1 MFTVHFQVPDVKMYS
16 VLVPYPSKTDRQTI
30 LSAALKQLA
39 RDGLRNMSL
48 RGLAA
53 SLGVAPNA
61 LYRYFADRAALEAAM
76 SAESAR
82 QLNYVLKRAAGHKG
96 PVEAV
101 RSMALAYIRF
111 ARENPHLYGLLMAP
125 CTPSEEDAES
135 HQDLWNFVVDQ
146 VALISTQSRARE
158 AAVALWALLHGTVA
172 LEAAQV
178 FGEEK
183 PFSGFD
189 FGLEA
194 WLTAAANHAE
204 SKSGRRRKPAGV
216 AKR

>member
-1 MFTVHFQVPDVKMYS
+1 M
-16 VLVPYPSKTDRQTI
+16 PYPSKTDRQAI
-30 LSAALKQLA
+30 LSAALKQLT
-39 RDGLRNMSL
+39 RDGLRSMSL
-48 RGLAA
+48 RSLAA

-82 QLNYVLKRAAGHKG
+82 QLKSVLKRAARHRE

-101 RSMALAYIRF
+101 RSMALAYVRF
-111 ARENPHLYGLLMAP
+111 ARESPHLYGLLMAP

-146 VALISTQSRARE
+146 VALISTKSRARE

-183 PFSGFD
+183 PLSGFD

-194 WLTAAANHAE
+194 WLTAAANHTG
-204 SKSGRRRKPAGV
+204 STSGRQRKPASL

>member
-1 MFTVHFQVPDVKMYS
+1 
-16 VLVPYPSKTDRQTI
+16 
-30 LSAALKQLA
+30 
-39 RDGLRNMSL
+39 MSL
-48 RGLAA
+48 RSLAA

-82 QLNYVLKRAAGHKG
+82 QLKSVLKRAARHRE
-96 PVEAV
+96 PEEAV
-101 RSMALAYIRF
+101 RSMALAYVRF
-111 ARENPHLYGLLMAP
+111 ARESPHLYGLLMTP

-194 WLTAAANHAE
+194 WLTAAANHAD
-204 SKSGRRRKPAGV
+204 STSGRLRKSAGL

>member
-1 MFTVHFQVPDVKMYS
+1 M
-16 VLVPYPSKTDRQTI
+16 PYPSKTDRQAI
-30 LSAALKQLA
+30 LSAALKQLT
-39 RDGLRNMSL
+39 RDGLRSMSL
-48 RGLAA
+48 RSLAA

-82 QLNYVLKRAAGHKG
+82 QLESVLKRAARQKR
-96 PVEAV
+96 PLDAV

-111 ARENPHLYGLLMAP
+111 ARENPHLYGLLMVPCAP
-125 CTPSEEDAES
+125 AGEDIES
-135 HQDLWNFVVDQ
+135 HQDLWKFVVDQ
-146 VALISTQSRARE
+146 VALVSTQSRAPE

-183 PFSGFD
+183 PFSGFE
-189 FGLEA
+189 FGLDA
-194 WLTAAANHAE
+194 WLTAAANHPDSTA
-204 SKSGRRRKPAGV
+204 GRQRGPASL

>member
-1 MFTVHFQVPDVKMYS
+1 M
-16 VLVPYPSKTDRQTI
+16 PYPSKTDRQAI
-30 LSAALKQLA
+30 LLAALKQLA
-39 RDGLRNMSL
+39 HDGLRSISL
-48 RGLAA
+48 RSLAA

-82 QLNYVLKRAAGHKG
+82 QLESVLKRAARQKR
-96 PVEAV
+96 PVDAV
-101 RSMALAYIRF
+101 RSMALAYVRF

-125 CTPSEEDAES
+125 CTPSEEDTES
-135 HQDLWNFVVDQ
+135 HLDLWKFVVDQ
-146 VALISTQSRARE
+146 VALISTESRARE
-158 AAVALWALLHGTVA
+158 AAVALWALLHGIVT

-183 PFSGFD
+183 PFSGFE
-189 FGLEA
+189 FGLDA
-194 WLTAAANHAE
+194 WLTAAANHPDSTPVRE
-204 SKSGRRRKPAGV
+204 RKPASL